1 MPVRSRFHMR
11 SSMRITRGRTLRPSN
26 LAERRLLLSSLGTNA
41 IRVPRSVNPYVLAR
55 RLERAAKGHP
65 DVSFVSDIIKCAR
78 IPKCASAPELPNP
91 PGSHVPS
98 SNGT

>member
-1 MPVRSRFHMR
+1 MR
-11 SSMRITRGRTLRPSN
+11 VTHGRTLRPSN

-65 DVSFVSDIIKCAR
+65 DVLFVSDVIQ
-78 IPKCASAPELPNP
+78 SAKQS
-91 PGSHVPS
+91 GGYSKRGAPS
-98 SNGT
+98 QPVSYAAPSNRA